1 MTPWPSAASA
11 ARLFKILGACGC
23 AAWWGTDKTQKYYQ
37 SHCHTVAGP
46 LIDKAD
52 ELPVHNRKGVGNLQ
66 KSEKEKGRGGGEG
79 PEGCLRLCR
88 RGQNPTDHTVTVAGP
103 LILHFRKLQCAI
115 KECFNKNRF
124 FGSDRTPNKSSEP
137 LFVCTYTNCTGHT
150 DRQNLTHFL
159 VFAFF

>member
-1 MTPWPSAASA
+1 M
-11 ARLFKILGACGC
+11 GACGC

-66 KSEKEKGRGGGEG
+66 KSEKEKGRGGGKARKG
-79 PEGCLRLCR
+79 AWHCLRLCR
-88 RGQNPTDHTVTVAGP
+88 RGTDHTVTVAGP

-115 KECFNKNRF
+115 KECFNSGRKKIVFSVLTVPLTKVLNHF
-124 FGSDRTPNKSSEP
+124 SYVHTQIVLDRQ
-137 LFVCTYTNCTGHT
+137 T

-159 VFAFF
+159 VFPFF